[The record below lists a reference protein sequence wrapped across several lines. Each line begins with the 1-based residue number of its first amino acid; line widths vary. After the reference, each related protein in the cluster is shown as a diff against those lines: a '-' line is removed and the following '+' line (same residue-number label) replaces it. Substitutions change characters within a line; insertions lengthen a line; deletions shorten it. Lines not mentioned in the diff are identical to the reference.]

1 MKALLLLPF
10 LLPACTVRPS
20 IKMADGSVATLG
32 GSIFSKST
40 TETAF
45 YKGPLGE
52 MGYTDY
58 GKDETV
64 IPGKVVNFW
73 GIRATLDAATASMRT
88 QESTTR
94 ILAKEETKKTAIKS
108 AEKVES
114 LKILNPV
121 EEAAPVFNP
130 ATGLTPAP

>member
-1 MKALLLLPF
+1 MKALLFLL

-32 GSIFSKST
+32 GSIFSKSS
-40 TETAF
+40 TETAS
-45 YKGPLGE
+45 YSGPLGT
-52 MGYTDY
+52 MSYTDY

-108 AEKVES
+108 AENVET

-121 EEAAPVFNP
+121 EEAPAAFNP
-130 ATGLTPAP
+130 ATGLTPVP